1 MRDLSAMPL
10 ARTSLATDSMLATN
24 QIFESNSMKAP
35 GGATADLPDR
45 GELNATVH
53 AAPVIEVMSPQLP
66 VGTPPRRL
74 SDTYTPGPVSWKE
87 TTDG

>member
-1 MRDLSAMPL
+1 VKDLSSMPL
-10 ARTSLATDSMLATN
+10 VKTSLATDSMLATN

-53 AAPVIEVMSPQLP
+53 SAPVIEIAGDVP
-66 VGTPPRRL
+66 VGTVPARWEN
-74 SDTYTPGPVSWKE
+74 TFTPSPVSWKE
-87 TTDG
+87 TSDG